1 MARLSTY
8 IKDVNLTGKDML
20 AGSNYVAT
28 VNGID
33 QFETNNFTLKKL
45 SEYFQILHQNED
57 QTMITIKIVSNEEIK
72 ILNKE
77 FRKKNKVTD
86 VLSFPDEHA
95 AGDIAIADSYIL
107 NKNKSINAQ
116 NFFMLVGHGLL
127 HLFGY
132 THYDKQSR
140 SNMRFLENTFMLMLG
155 LKKVHED

>member
-1 MARLSTY
+1 MK
-8 IKDVNLTGKDML
+8 IKNKKFEIEFIGDTQLKKFLRTSKDR
-20 AGSNYVAT
+20 
-28 VNGID
+28 
-33 QFETNNFTLKKL
+33 LKKL

-72 ILNKE
+72 ILNKK

-86 VLSFPDEHA
+86 VLSFTDEHA
-95 AGDIAIADSYIL
+95 SGDIAIADSYIL
-107 NKNKSINAQ
+107 NKNQTINAQ

-140 SNMRFLENTFMLMLG
+140 SNMRFLENTFMLMIG

>member
-1 MARLSTY
+1 MQAS
-8 IKDVNLTGKDML
+8 KDR
-20 AGSNYVAT
+20 
-28 VNGID
+28 
-33 QFETNNFTLKKL
+33 LKKL

-72 ILNKE
+72 ILNKK

-95 AGDIAIADSYIL
+95 SGDIAIADSYIL
-107 NKNKSINAQ
+107 NKNQTINSQ

>member
-1 MARLSTY
+1 MK
-8 IKDVNLTGKDML
+8 IKNKKFEIEFIGDTQLKKFLRASKDR
-20 AGSNYVAT
+20 
-28 VNGID
+28 
-33 QFETNNFTLKKL
+33 LKKL

-72 ILNKE
+72 ILNKK

-95 AGDIAIADSYIL
+95 SGDIAIEDSYIL
-107 NKNKSINAQ
+107 NKNQTINSQ

-155 LKKVHED
+155 LKKVYED

>member
-1 MARLSTY
+1 MKITNKNFEIEFIGNTELKKFLQES
-8 IKDVNLTGKDML
+8 KDR
-20 AGSNYVAT
+20 
-28 VNGID
+28 
-33 QFETNNFTLKKL
+33 LKKL
-45 SEYFQILHQNED
+45 SEYFQILHQNEKK
-57 QTMITIKIVSNEEIK
+57 TMITIKIVSNEEIK

-95 AGDIAIADSYIL
+95 SGDIAIANSYIL
-107 NKNKSINAQ
+107 NKNQSINAQ

-140 SNMRFLENTFMLMLG
+140 SNMRFLENVFMLMLG
-155 LKKVHED
+155 LKKIHED

>member
-1 MARLSTY
+1 MK
-8 IKDVNLTGKDML
+8 IKNKKFEIEFIGDTQLKKFLRASKDR
-20 AGSNYVAT
+20 
-28 VNGID
+28 
-33 QFETNNFTLKKL
+33 LKKL

-72 ILNKE
+72 ILNKKL
-77 FRKKNKVTD
+77 RKKNKVTD

-95 AGDIAIADSYIL
+95 SGDIAIADSYIL
-107 NKNKSINAQ
+107 NKNQTINSQ
-116 NFFMLVGHGLL
+116 KFFMLVGHGLL

>member
-1 MARLSTY
+1 MK
-8 IKDVNLTGKDML
+8 IKNKKFEIEFIGDTQLKKFLRASKDR
-20 AGSNYVAT
+20 
-28 VNGID
+28 
-33 QFETNNFTLKKL
+33 LKKL

-72 ILNKE
+72 ILNKK

-95 AGDIAIADSYIL
+95 SGDIAIADSYIL
-107 NKNKSINAQ
+107 NKNQTINAQ

-140 SNMRFLENTFMLMLG
+140 SNMRFLENTFTVSYTHLTLPT
-155 LKKVHED
+155 KA

>member
-1 MARLSTY
+1 MK
-8 IKDVNLTGKDML
+8 IKNKKFEIEFIGDTQLKKFLRASKDR
-20 AGSNYVAT
+20 
-28 VNGID
+28 
-33 QFETNNFTLKKL
+33 LKKL

-72 ILNKE
+72 ILNKK

-95 AGDIAIADSYIL
+95 SGDIAIADSYIL
-107 NKNKSINAQ
+107 NKNQTINPQ

>member
-1 MARLSTY
+1 MK
-8 IKDVNLTGKDML
+8 IKNKKFEIVFIGDTKLKKFLRDSKDR
-20 AGSNYVAT
+20 
-28 VNGID
+28 
-33 QFETNNFTLKKL
+33 LKKL

-72 ILNKE
+72 ILNKK

-95 AGDIAIADSYIL
+95 SGDIAIADSYIL
-107 NKNKSINAQ
+107 NKNQTINTQ